1 MHSSSLS
8 RARIINNE
16 NKKGKQEMKTNDK
29 FRFSYFLA
37 GLGVGAAS
45 ALLFALRISG
55 ETRKYLSERSSKGLD
70 TLNRQA
76 RKLRESADSIVKKG
90 KGMVGRHSESVD
102 ISAEGERQAY
112 EEKKRDN
119 MGG

>member
-1 MHSSSLS
+1 
-8 RARIINNE
+8 
-16 NKKGKQEMKTNDK
+16 MKTNDK

-90 KGMVGRHSESVD
+90 KGMVGRQSD
-102 ISAEGERQAY
+102 SADTSTEAAERQAY